1 MTKKIQILF
10 IHQNYPAQFKSLA
23 PYLIKDKRFEVH
35 IMHARDKNEEV
46 NEKGAIIHRY
56 GFNRDTTQDI
66 HPLAAEFETKMI
78 RAESAYSEA
87 KKLKKEGLNPKLIIA
102 HPGWGEAYLL
112 KLVWPS
118 TKVLS
123 YHEFYYSIKD
133 SDIDFD
139 TSNPYS
145 VEDSEDIQKK
155 LIARNAPLLMSFN
168 QSDAMMSP
176 TDFQRK
182 TAPNIYQNKINVIH
196 DGIDTN
202 IVKKYPDAYLNLN
215 KDGKEIR
222 ITKEDKIVSFVNR
235 TLEPYRG
242 YHKFIN
248 SIPSIQKE
256 HPDTYF
262 ILVGS
267 FDKDT
272 VSYGALPP
280 KGESFR
286 DLFLKDIIDEIDMTK
301 VFFPGRIQYD
311 HLLTLFSITSA
322 HIYFTY
328 PFVLSWSM
336 LEAMACEALVIGSS
350 TEPVK
355 ELIKHNK
362 NGLLVD
368 FFDIEGLSK
377 TVNTVLSNPKKYDQ
391 LKKKARETILKN
403 YDLDTICLPNQ
414 LKLIE
419 SLIK

>member
-1 MTKKIQILF
+1 M
-10 IHQNYPAQFKSLA
+10 SLN
-23 PYLIKDKRFEVH
+23 LWVVR
-35 IMHARDKNEEV
+35 
-46 NEKGAIIHRY
+46 
-56 GFNRDTTQDI
+56 
-66 HPLAAEFETKMI
+66 
-78 RAESAYSEA
+78 
-87 KKLKKEGLNPKLIIA
+87 
-102 HPGWGEAYLL
+102 
-112 KLVWPS
+112 
-118 TKVLS
+118 
-123 YHEFYYSIKD
+123 
-133 SDIDFD
+133 
-139 TSNPYS
+139 
-145 VEDSEDIQKK
+145 
-155 LIARNAPLLMSFN
+155 
-168 QSDAMMSP
+168 
-176 TDFQRK
+176 
-182 TAPNIYQNKINVIH
+182 
-196 DGIDTN
+196 
-202 IVKKYPDAYLNLN
+202 KYPDAYLNLN
-215 KDGKEIR
+215 KDGKEIK
-222 ITKEDKIVSFVNR
+222 ITKKDKIVSFVNR

-256 HPDTYF
+256 HPDAYF

-377 TVNTVLSNPKKYDQ
+377 TVNTVLSYPKKYDQ
-391 LKKKARETILKN
+391 LRKKARETILKN

-414 LKLIE
+414 LKLVE